1 MKFTLH
7 ENFFGIRTGVKL
19 IDQILLGVIPIF
31 LILLIWV
38 LATSGNAITVTLPE
52 GTFEGFE
59 KVPPADGTRFTERV
73 SLFID
78 QSRLEYA
85 GDKDEDQQTR
95 LIKAGESFKLGN
107 MPARVFGKGVRITL
121 PPGKIVGREKIA
133 PLPAPA
139 EKKPEQTKAV
149 DSQMPAGASLSENIS
164 QPVSETTPNIGH
176 TPNPGEAQTHT
187 PVAATQ
193 NTPGTAAAN
202 TQAVPTTPKFIYRY
216 EVVETRVIS
225 PSVLPSPGEVSRS
238 FPSLWSNRYL
248 PKNILYSFLR
258 VGAGFIVAFIVVF
271 PMALLMGTFSKCKAI
286 VAPLMLFGGY
296 LPIPALV
303 PLFMI
308 LFGTNELQKVMF
320 LAFGFAI
327 YLLPLFVKSLEEVD
341 NVYLQTG
348 YTLGANKF
356 QVLNNILLPIALP
369 NIFDAMRLG
378 FGIGWGYIILA
389 EMVDMGSFGVGTLI
403 LTSQRRGPREDI
415 YLVLIAIV
423 LMAFI
428 TDKIWD
434 KVGQQLFPYRS
445 QKR

>member
-1 MKFTLH
+1 MKFSLH
-7 ENFFGIRTGVKL
+7 ENFFGIRTAVKL
-19 IDQILLGVIPIF
+19 ADQIILGVIPIF
-31 LILLIWV
+31 MIFLIWV
-38 LATSGNAITVTLPE
+38 FATSGTTQTIKLPE
-52 GTFEGFE
+52 GIFEGFE
-59 KVPPADGTRFTERV
+59 KSAPPDGTIFKDRIRLTVENSRIE
-73 SLFID
+73 FID
-78 QSRLEYA
+78 ENSA
-85 GDKDEDQQTR
+85 DDGTW
-95 LIKAGESFKLGN
+95 LIKNDERFKLGN
-107 MPARVFGKGVRITL
+107 MPARAFGNGVRITL
-121 PPGKIVGREKIA
+121 PAGKITGREKVAA
-133 PLPAPA
+133 PPLTANDLPAGETKPA
-139 EKKPEQTKAV
+139 NV
-149 DSQMPAGASLSENIS
+149 
-164 QPVSETTPNIGH
+164 
-176 TPNPGEAQTHT
+176 AQT
-187 PVAATQ
+187 ASATDSD
-193 NTPGTAAAN
+193 NGTLATA
-202 TQAVPTTPKFIYRY
+202 QATVDQGTEKADTTAPPFIKFIYRF
-216 EVVETRVIS
+216 ETVETRLIS
-225 PSVLPSPGEVSRS
+225 PSMLPSPGEVSRS
-238 FPSLWSNRYL
+238 LPSLWSDRAL
-248 PKNILYSFLR
+248 PKNVLFSFLR
-258 VGAGFIVAFIVVF
+258 VGAGFIVAFIIVF
-271 PMALLMGTFSKCKAI
+271 PMALLMGTFSKCKSL

-327 YLLPLFVKSLEEVD
+327 YLLPLFVKAMDEVD

-369 NIFDAMRLG
+369 NIYDAMRLG

-423 LMAFI
+423 FMAFI

>member
-19 IDQILLGVIPIF
+19 VDQILLGVIPIF
-31 LILLIWV
+31 LILLVWV
-38 LATSGNAITVTLPE
+38 LATSGNAVTVTLPE

-59 KVPPADGTRFTERV
+59 KTPPPDGTRFSERV

-85 GDKDEDQQTR
+85 GEKDEDQQTK

-107 MPARVFGKGVRITL
+107 MPARIFGKGVRITL

-133 PLPAPA
+133 PPQATA

-149 DSQMPAGASLSENIS
+149 DSQIPAGASLSENIS

-176 TPNPGEAQTHT
+176 TKTPGDGEAQT
-187 PVAATQ
+187 PVSVAPQSTVNATA
-193 NTPGTAAAN
+193 P
-202 TQAVPTTPKFIYRY
+202 AVPATPKFIYRY
-216 EVVETRVIS
+216 EVVETRIIS

>member
-19 IDQILLGVIPIF
+19 VDQILLGIIPIF
-31 LILLIWV
+31 FIFLIWV
-38 LATSGNAITVTLPE
+38 LATSGKSITVTLPE

-59 KVPPADGTRFTERV
+59 KAPPPDGTRFSERV

-85 GDKDEDQQTR
+85 GEKDEDQQTK

-107 MPARVFGKGVRITL
+107 MPARIFGKGVRITL
-121 PPGKIVGREKIA
+121 PPGRIVGREKIA
-133 PLPAPA
+133 PPAA
-139 EKKPEQTKAV
+139 AAKKPEQTKAV
-149 DSQMPAGASLSENIS
+149 DSQMPASASLSENIS

-176 TPNPGEAQTHT
+176 TPTVSVGEAQTTLPADPQST
-187 PVAATQ
+187 PNAAVADAP
-193 NTPGTAAAN
+193 TPSA
-202 TQAVPTTPKFIYRY
+202 TPKFVYRY
-216 EVVETRVIS
+216 EVVETRYIS
-225 PSVLPSPGEVSRS
+225 QFLLPSPREVFGS
-238 FPSLWSNRYL
+238 FSSLWSERNL
-248 PKNILYSFLR
+248 AKNLLYSFLR
-258 VGAGFIVAFIVVF
+258 VGAGFLIAFIIVF
-271 PMALLMGTFSKCKAI
+271 PLSLLMGTFSKFKALFSPI
-286 VAPLMLFGGY
+286 MLFAGY
-296 LPIPALV
+296 TPIPALV
-303 PLFMI
+303 PLCLT
-308 LFGTNELQKVMF
+308 LFGTGEVYKVMF
-320 LAFGFAI
+320 LAMAFSI
-327 YLLPLFVKSLEEVD
+327 YFLPLFVKSLEEID

-356 QVLNNILLPIALP
+356 QTLNKILLPIALP
-369 NIFDAMRLG
+369 NIYDAMRLG
-378 FGIGWGYIILA
+378 FGVGWGYIILA
-389 EMVDMGSFGVGTLI
+389 EIIDLGIGVGSLI
-403 LTSQRRGPREDI
+403 SISQRRGLNKDI

>member
-1 MKFTLH
+1 MKFSLH
-7 ENFFGIRTGVKL
+7 ENFFGIRTPVKL
-19 IDQILLGVIPIF
+19 ADQIILGVIPIF
-31 LILLIWV
+31 MIFLIWV
-38 LATSGNAITVTLPE
+38 FATSGTKETVKLPE
-52 GTFEGFE
+52 GIFEGFE
-59 KVPPADGTRFTERV
+59 KSAPPDGTIFKDRV
-73 SLFID
+73 RLTVEDSSLDFID
-78 QSRLEYA
+78 NNTADDGSWLV
-85 GDKDEDQQTR
+85 KN
-95 LIKAGESFKLGN
+95 GERFKLGN
-107 MPARVFGKGVRITL
+107 MPARVVGNGVRITL
-121 PPGKIVGREKIA
+121 PAGKIVSREKVSA
-133 PLPAPA
+133 PPITAKDLPATEGLPA
-139 EKKPEQTKAV
+139 NV
-149 DSQMPAGASLSENIS
+149 SPATATAGNLQHGENTTASEAGEPAA
-164 QPVSETTPNIGH
+164 PVQVTTPPQI
-176 TPNPGEAQTHT
+176 
-187 PVAATQ
+187 
-193 NTPGTAAAN
+193 
-202 TQAVPTTPKFIYRY
+202 KFNYRY
-216 EVVETRVIS
+216 EIVETRIIS
-225 PSVLPSPGEVSRS
+225 PSMLPSPTEVSRS
-238 FPSLWSNRYL
+238 LPSLWVDRSL
-248 PKNILYSFLR
+248 PKNILFSFLR
-258 VGAGFIVAFIVVF
+258 VGTGFVVAFIIVF
-271 PMALLMGTFSKCKAI
+271 PMALLMGTFSKCKSL

-327 YLLPLFVKSLEEVD
+327 YLLPLFVKAMDEVD

-356 QVLNNILLPIALP
+356 QVLNNILLPICLP
-369 NIFDAMRLG
+369 NIYDAMRLG

-434 KVGQQLFPYRS
+434 KVGQHLFPYRS

>member
-19 IDQILLGVIPIF
+19 VDQILLGIIPIF

-38 LATSGNAITVTLPE
+38 LATSGKAITVTLPE

-59 KVPPADGTRFTERV
+59 KAPPPDGTRFPERV

-85 GDKDEDQQTR
+85 GEKDEDQQTR

-121 PPGKIVGREKIA
+121 PPGRIVGREKIA
-133 PLPAPA
+133 PPPAAA
-139 EKKPEQTKAV
+139 EKKPEQTKAL

-176 TPNPGEAQTHT
+176 TPTTVAGEAQATADK
-187 PVAATQ
+187 PAA
-193 NTPGTAAAN
+193 PDTAAAD
-202 TQAVPTTPKFIYRY
+202 TPAVPATPKFMYRY
-216 EVVETRVIS
+216 EVVETRIIS

-356 QVLNNILLPIALP
+356 QVLNNILLPVALP